1 MISNKNGTTLNL
13 AYLTSTVSLY
23 AIIILT
29 LNHMESAAL
38 ILIWYISNFVAQ
50 VFCIF
55 VLMGKYYLLST
66 YFIFHMFLCKFID
79 WKKILVVLSVIT
91 RLSSITN

>member
-23 AIIILT
+23 AIFILT
-29 LNHMESAAL
+29 FNHTESTAL
-38 ILIWYISNFVAQ
+38 ILMWYISNFVAQ

-55 VLMGKYYLLST
+55 VLMGKYYLLDK
-66 YFIFHMFLCKFID
+66 YFIFLMFLCKIID
-79 WKKILVVLSVIT
+79 WKKYW
-91 RLSSITN
+91 